1 MTISRIMNAGQLLG
15 LSLGLAIAAGTTLP
29 ASAADWN
36 NGDGAARKSRGS
48 AAVPVPAPE
57 PVPDYASGYYV
68 RVDGVFSHSDTKNF
82 RSSYPMVDDNRI
94 NSGLDNY
101 GRLGFGAGYYFSRW
115 LRADVT
121 FDIRGEVRGKAGGST
136 TYSVSDPGYDPLG
149 SAVFRDTYDDR
160 IRYKN
165 YTAMA
170 NLYADIPMGHSFTP
184 YVGVGLGVAI
194 HRSTRQ
200 FTNSTD
206 CIVDLV
212 ATDCDPVAA
221 GQQGSTNIRSTSIA
235 ANDSAYGLAAAAMVG
250 FTYQF
255 SRIGKIDAGYRWL
268 FIDGVD
274 FNHGGEV
281 LSVPDQNIHELRVGL
296 RYDIN

>member
-36 NGDGAARKSRGS
+36 NGDGAARKTRGS
-48 AAVPVPAPE
+48 AAIPVPAPE
-57 PVPDYASGYYV
+57 PVPDYASGYYL
-68 RVDGVFSHSDTKNF
+68 RIDGVFSHSDTKNF
-82 RSSYPMVDDNRI
+82 RSSYPTVDANRTD
-94 NSGLDNY
+94 SGLDNY

-115 LRADVT
+115 LRADAT
-121 FDIRGEVRGKAGGST
+121 FDIRGEVRGKAAGST
-136 TYSVSDPGYDPLG
+136 DYSVVDAGYDPAG
-149 SAVFRDTYDDR
+149 SAVFRDTYFDR

-184 YVGVGLGVAI
+184 YVGAGLGVAI
-194 HRSTRQ
+194 HKSTRL
-200 FTNSTD
+200 FTNSVD
-206 CIVDLV
+206 CIDTV
-212 ATDCDPVAA
+212 DCDPVAPLRQP
-221 GQQGSTNIRSTSIA
+221 GPTTVGGTSISA
-235 ANDSAYGLAAAAMVG
+235 QDSAYGMAAAAMVG

-281 LSVPDQNIHELRVGL
+281 LSVPDQNIHELRLGL